1 MEAFLVYEVQQMS
14 SFGSM
19 EMWAGRPPCAFG
31 VEETPCSP
39 RVLGSRGGAAG
50 DYIRVHKELGHV
62 PVSSTI
68 RYEMGKCYWNS
79 RIMLRC
85 LPFLVLNQHCCI
97 WNLFA
102 ALLWG

>member
-1 MEAFLVYEVQQMS
+1 MQ
-14 SFGSM
+14 
-19 EMWAGRPPCAFG
+19 PPCFG
-31 VEETPCSP
+31 EPWRSC
-39 RVLGSRGGAAG
+39 RRLC
-50 DYIRVHKELGHV
+50 ICVHKELGHV

-68 RYEMGKCYWNS
+68 RYQMGKCYWNS